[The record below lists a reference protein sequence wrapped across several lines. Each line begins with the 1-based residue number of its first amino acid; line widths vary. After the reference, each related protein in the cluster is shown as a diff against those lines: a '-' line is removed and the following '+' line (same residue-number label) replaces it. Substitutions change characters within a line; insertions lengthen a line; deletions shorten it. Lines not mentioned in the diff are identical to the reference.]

1 MHRVVVCAAV
11 FGWAAG
17 LLVAPPATAGNK
29 CRNAP
34 ARTSA
39 DFLSPGPYAV
49 SQRTYTFV
57 DESRPTAPNGTYP
70 GAPSR
75 TLVTEVWFPATSS
88 GGAFVDE
95 SGGPYPIIMSS
106 HGFLSNRLGLDYLAT
121 HLASRGYVV
130 GSVNYPLSHIGAPGG
145 ATAADVHNQPGDL
158 SFARD
163 RIVDEF
169 GAVIDGDRMG
179 AQGLSLG
186 GLTTELATF
195 HADLRDP
202 RIDAALALAPPAC
215 FFTKRFFKT
224 ATTPFMVVH
233 GDDDQLVPYKENG
246 RRAFKFAR
254 APKHLVALRAGSHTG
269 FSTFARGQDG
279 STHIDVVGCA
289 AVLQNPPST
298 DGAGFTDLGGK
309 EQGVSLDPKRC
320 PALCGEGLPDHPSMG
335 GARHHEL
342 TKIAVAAFFEAYLQD
357 DVAARCFLRKTMRR
371 EHDDIVVK
379 GR

>member
-1 MHRVVVCAAV
+1 MMVCAVAL
-11 FGWAAG
+11 GWAAG
-17 LLVAPPATAGNK
+17 ALFASPATAGTK
-29 CRNAP
+29 CRKAP

-39 DFLSPGPYAV
+39 DFVAPGPYAV
-49 SQRTYTFV
+49 SHRTYTFV
-57 DESRPTAPNGTYP
+57 DESRPTPPNGTYP

-75 TLVTEVWFPATSS
+75 TLVTEVWFPATSA
-88 GGAFVDE
+88 GGALVDE
-95 SGGPYPIIMSS
+95 SGGPYPIVMSS
-106 HGFLSNRLGLDYLAT
+106 HGFLSNRIGLDYLAA

-130 GSVNYPLSHIGAPGG
+130 GSVDYPLSRIGAPGG
-145 ATAADVHNQPGDL
+145 STATDVHNQPGDL

-163 RIVDEF
+163 RIVAEF
-169 GAVIDGDRMG
+169 GAVIDGERMG

-186 GLTTELATF
+186 GLTTALATF

-224 ATTPFMVVH
+224 TKTPFMVVH
-233 GDDDQLVPYKENG
+233 GDDDQLVPYEENG
-246 RRAFKFAR
+246 RRAFKFAQ
-254 APKHLVALRAGSHTG
+254 APKHLIAIEQGSHTG

-289 AVLQNPPST
+289 SVLQNPPVA
-298 DGAGFTDLGGK
+298 DGESFPGLGGK
-309 EQGVSLDPKRC
+309 EQGVSIDPRRC
-320 PALCGEGLPDHPSMG
+320 PELCGDGLPEHPSMG

-342 TKIAVAAFFEAYLQD
+342 TRIAVAAFFEAYLRD
-357 DVAARCFLRKTMRR
+357 DVAARCFLRTTLGR
-371 EHDDIVVK
+371 EHDDIVVR